1 MPAARAS
8 SSTDGGCA
16 RVGSGNLRLPYAYR
30 VPLCVPFWSAR
41 TYAALARS
49 CCLGRVVA
57 GPDVSRLE
65 ARLAARLSV
74 PGAIACDTGR
84 AALEIAL
91 RATGV
96 RTGDEV
102 VLPTFCCVS
111 IVPPV
116 LAIGAE
122 PVLADV
128 GPDLALTAETVE
140 AACTPRTRAVVV
152 AHLFGNPTPMADIAA
167 VCRRRGIA
175 LIDDAAQALGAT
187 LDGQPL
193 GTFGDAGVV
202 SFGNG
207 KVCFGTG
214 GGVLVSRDPAVLA
227 RAKSL
232 SLPSKGA
239 GTTLKRAAAVV
250 AWRRW
255 RRWSLPIRVAWTRVR
270 GEPTQEAYA
279 AGAMSNLDAAV
290 ALTLLDSLEA
300 NLAARRARVET
311 YGRLLGGQGKFD
323 LLRHQPGSACLT
335 QLVDFRGDEALALKV
350 VGVLRD
356 AGYEVD
362 RSFRPLH
369 LQSLYEQFAR
379 GRLKTAERLWPSL
392 VELPCEP
399 GVAPEEIERIASLTS
414 ATAGN

>member
-1 MPAARAS
+1 M
-8 SSTDGGCA
+8 
-16 RVGSGNLRLPYAYR
+16 RLPYVYR

-49 CCLGRVVA
+49 CGLGRVAA
-57 GPDVSRLE
+57 GPDVARLE
-65 ARLAARLSV
+65 ARMAARLSV

-84 AALEIAL
+84 AALELAL

-96 RTGDEV
+96 RAGDEV
-102 VLPTFCCVS
+102 VLPTFCCTT
-111 IVPPV
+111 IVPPL
-116 LAIGAE
+116 LAIDAM

-152 AHLFGNPTPMADIAA
+152 AHLFGNPASVDDIAA
-167 VCRRRGIA
+167 VCRQRGIA

-193 GTFGDAGVV
+193 GTFGDAGLV

-214 GGVLVSRDPAVLA
+214 GGVFVSRDAGVLA
-227 RAKSL
+227 RARAFP
-232 SLPSKGA
+232 LPPQRA
-239 GTTLKRAAAVV
+239 GWALKRAAAVV

-255 RRWSLPIRVAWTRVR
+255 RRWTLPLKVAWTRVR
-270 GEPTQEAYA
+270 GERAQAAYEVR
-279 AGAMSNLDAAV
+279 AMSNLDAAV

-300 NLAARRARVET
+300 NLAARRARVDA
-311 YGRLLGGQGKFD
+311 YRRLLDGQGKFH
-323 LLRHQPGSACLT
+323 LVPHRPGSACLT
-335 QLVDFRGDEALALKV
+335 QLVDFRGDEALALEV
-350 VGVLRD
+350 VGALRD

-369 LQSLYEQFAR
+369 LQKAYERFAFR
-379 GRLKTAERLWPSL
+379 PLPTAERMWASL
-392 VELPCEP
+392 VEVPCEP
-399 GVAPEEIERIASLTS
+399 DVSLDDVARIASLIS
-414 ATAGN
+414 ATAAS

>member
-1 MPAARAS
+1 M
-8 SSTDGGCA
+8 
-16 RVGSGNLRLPYAYR
+16 
-30 VPLCVPFWSAR
+30 
-41 TYAALARS
+41 
-49 CCLGRVVA
+49 VA

-84 AALEIAL
+84 AALELAL

-96 RTGDEV
+96 REGDEV

-116 LAIGAE
+116 LAIGAV

-128 GPDLALTAETVE
+128 GPELGLTAETVE
-140 AACTPRTRAVVV
+140 ATCTPRTRAVVV

-167 VCRRRGIA
+167 VCQRRGIA

-214 GGVLVSRDPAVLA
+214 GGVLVSRDPAVLE
-227 RAKSL
+227 RAL
-232 SLPSKGA
+232 RFPLLPKGA
-239 GTTLKRAAAVV
+239 GHALRRAAAVV

-255 RRWSLPIRVAWTRVR
+255 RRWSLPLKVAWTRLR
-270 GEPTQEAYA
+270 GEPAQEAYA
-279 AGAMSNLDAAV
+279 AAPMSNLDAAV
-290 ALTLLDSLEA
+290 ALTLLDSLKA
-300 NLAARRARVET
+300 NLAARRARVEA
-311 YGRLLGGQGKFD
+311 YGRLLGGQAKFA
-323 LLRHQPGSACLT
+323 LLPHRPGSACLT
-335 QLVDFRGDEALALKV
+335 QLVDFPGDEALALKV
-350 VGVLRD
+350 VGALRD

-369 LQSLYEQFAR
+369 LQKAYERFASR
-379 GRLKTAERLWPSL
+379 PLPSAERRWGAL

-399 GVAPEEIERIASLTS
+399 GVSFDDVERVAALICAS
-414 ATAGN
+414 AGS